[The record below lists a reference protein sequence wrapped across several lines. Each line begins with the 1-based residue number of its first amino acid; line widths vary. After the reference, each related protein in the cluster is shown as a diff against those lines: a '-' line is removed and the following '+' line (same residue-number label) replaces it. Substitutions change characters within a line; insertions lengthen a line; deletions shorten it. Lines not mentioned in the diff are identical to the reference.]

1 MVNYYMSNF
10 LMRMAVTMKKFFTIV
25 SVNAVLLLS
34 ACWSHA
40 DFDASM
46 CFSGCTSEHNACY
59 AKIEAFNDVELRD
72 QRAACDSA
80 KSDCYN
86 KCDAEREND
95 VREKREKLLQ
105 QPQEQPPQEQP
116 QDQQPQDQQEQ
127 PPQDQ
132 PPQEPQ

>member
-1 MVNYYMSNF
+1 
-10 LMRMAVTMKKFFTIV
+10 MKKLLFIV
-25 SVNAVLLLS
+25 SMNTVLLLS
-34 ACWSHA
+34 GRLSHA
-40 DFDASM
+40 DFDATM
-46 CFSGCTSEHNACY
+46 CFSGCTSEHTACY

-72 QRAACDSA
+72 QRAACDKA

-95 VREKREKLLQ
+95 AREKREKLLQ
-105 QPQEQPPQEQP
+105 QQDQPPQEQP
-116 QDQQPQDQQEQ
+116 QDQQDQ